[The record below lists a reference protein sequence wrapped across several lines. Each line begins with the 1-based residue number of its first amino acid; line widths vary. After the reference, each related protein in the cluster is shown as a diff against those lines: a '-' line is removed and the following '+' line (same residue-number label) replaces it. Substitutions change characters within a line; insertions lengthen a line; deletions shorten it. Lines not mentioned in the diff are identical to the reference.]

1 MKLLKVSVCADTLSE
16 VSVGVCTADSEL
28 LVKGYKQ

>member
-1 MKLLKVSVCADTLSE
+1 MKLLKVSVCADTL
-16 VSVGVCTADSEL
+16 SVGVCTADSEL